1 MTPLLQKLNFK
12 NQKEMLL
19 LNPPNE
25 FELEQKEISAF
36 VILKNKLVQTEPIEF
51 VLSFVK
57 TKEEIENL
65 GQSIIPLLK
74 EDALLWFAFPKGS
87 SKKYKVE
94 INRDKG
100 WEYLKEQG
108 FETVRAVSIDEDW
121 SALRFRHIS
130 FIKVMT
136 RKF

>member
-1 MTPLLQKLNFK
+1 MTPLFKKLNFK
-12 NQKEMLL
+12 NQKEIFII
-19 LNPPNE
+19 NPPKE

-36 VILKNKLVQTEPIEF
+36 VTLKNKLVQTEPIEF

-57 TKEEIENL
+57 SKEEIENL
-65 GQSIIPLLK
+65 TQTIIPLLK

-100 WEYLKEQG
+100 WEYLKQLG
-108 FETVRAVSIDEDW
+108 LETVRAVSIDEDW
-121 SALRFRHIS
+121 SALRFRDTKY
-130 FIKVMT
+130 IKVMT

>member
-1 MTPLLQKLNFK
+1 MTPLFKKLNFK
-12 NQKEMLL
+12 NQKEIFII
-19 LNPPNE
+19 NGPKE
-25 FELEQKEISAF
+25 FELEQKEISNF
-36 VILKNKLVQTEPIEF
+36 TRVKTKLVQTEPIEF

-57 TKEEIENL
+57 SKEEIENL
-65 GQSIIPLLK
+65 TQTIIPLLK

-100 WEYLKEQG
+100 WEYLKQQG
-108 FETVRAVSIDEDW
+108 LETVRAVSIDEDW
-121 SALRFRHIS
+121 SALRFRDTKY
-130 FIKVMT
+130 IKVMT

>member
-1 MTPLLQKLNFK
+1 MTPLFKKLNFK
-12 NQKEMLL
+12 NQKEIFII
-19 LNPPNE
+19 NPPKE

-36 VILKNKLVQTEPIEF
+36 VTLKNKLVQTEPIEF

-57 TKEEIENL
+57 SKEEIENL
-65 GQSIIPLLK
+65 TQTIIPLLK

-100 WEYLKEQG
+100 WEYLKQQG
-108 FETVRAVSIDEDW
+108 LETVRAVSIDEDW
-121 SALRFRHIS
+121 SALRFRDTKY
-130 FIKVMT
+130 IKVMT